1 MVFALRG
8 RNSFVR
14 DETGQGTL
22 EAALVL
28 PILFGLMLL
37 LIQPGIIL
45 YDRTIMN
52 NAAAEGCR
60 VLATQTGVLGDAA
73 ASSEAFVRH
82 RLAAIP
88 AQENF
93 HVHNPTCSWE
103 ITFEGDERSS
113 WVGVTIRHQVKPLP
127 LIALGAGLLG
137 ATDDQGNITLE
148 VTQRMQTQPEWAFA
162 RETAPSDWAGAW
174 LS

>member
-1 MVFALRG
+1 MLGNNVLSRSEG
-8 RNSFVR
+8 
-14 DETGQGTL
+14 GQGTL
-22 EAALVL
+22 EAAFVL
-28 PILFGLMLL
+28 PVLFGLMLL

-60 VLATQTGVLGDAA
+60 VLATQASAWGDAT

-93 HVHNPTCSWE
+93 HVHDPACSWE
-103 ITFEGDERSS
+103 ILLEGDEESS

-137 ATDDQGNITLE
+137 ATNDRGNLIVE
-148 VTQRMQTQPEWAFA
+148 VTQSMQTQPGWALSQGS
-162 RETAPSDWAGAW
+162 APSSWVGAW

>member
-1 MVFALRG
+1 MLGNNLLSR
-8 RNSFVR
+8 S
-14 DETGQGTL
+14 ESGQGTL

-28 PILFGLMLL
+28 PVLFGLMLL

-45 YDRTIMN
+45 YDRTVMN

-60 VLATQTGVLGDAA
+60 VLATQTGAWGDAA

-93 HVHNPTCSWE
+93 HVHNPACSWE
-103 ITFEGDERSS
+103 IIFEGDEESS

-137 ATDDQGNITLE
+137 AVNDQGNLVIE
-148 VTQRMQTQPEWAFA
+148 VAQRMQTQPEWALSHGS
-162 RETAPSDWAGAW
+162 APSSWAGAW